1 MGIKKLTTDEFISRA
16 MEIHGNKYDYTKV
29 VYVNKHTP
37 VCIICPEHGEF
48 WQSPN
53 NHLAGNGCRKCWLV
67 RNLTTKLS
75 NTSEF
80 VAKSIKVHG
89 LKYDYSQT
97 NYEHS
102 LKKVIIGCPIHG
114 NFYMKPNDHLNGQG
128 CPICNESKLEK
139 EIRLALEKNGI
150 RFIQQYRTNWL
161 GKKSIDFFLPDTMNG
176 IECQGVQHFKQLDY
190 FGDNNYFSKI
200 LENDIVKNKECSEHG
215 IDILYY
221 TNVKLI
227 NDANK
232 YELYRDSIYSDIDE
246 LLKTLKISKKI

>member
-176 IECQGVQHFKQLDY
+176 IINIICLIY
-190 FGDNNYFSKI
+190 IKI
-200 LENDIVKNKECSEHG
+200 G
-215 IDILYY
+215 
-221 TNVKLI
+221 
-227 NDANK
+227 
-232 YELYRDSIYSDIDE
+232 
-246 LLKTLKISKKI
+246 